1 MKGKRGRKSV
11 RKSRRQQRRRT
22 RARRNCMRGGRRS
35 DPTSPSIEGFPY
47 VSGEQLYVN
56 FPGGSLPI
64 DQYRAAAAAGEL
76 ELQN

>member
-1 MKGKRGRKSV
+1 
-11 RKSRRQQRRRT
+11 
-22 RARRNCMRGGRRS
+22 MRGGRRS